1 MDLNNIIRLADI
13 NQVHPLVRHAK
24 LVEESGEF
32 AEALL
37 HKLGFLPHKTMK
49 EPIEGEVAD
58 IIICAL
64 DTLRSVYQDM
74 DKQEFLDMLQKQL
87 DLKSKKWEDVL
98 IPLWNEGDQNALP

>member
-1 MDLNNIIRLADI
+1 MNITKIIELSDRV
-13 NQVHPLVRHAK
+13 QVSSLVRHAK

-37 HKLGFLPHKTMK
+37 HHLGYLPHKTMK

-64 DTLRSVYQDM
+64 DILRSLYSGMSAEQFE
-74 DKQEFLDMLQKQL
+74 Q
-87 DLKSKKWEDVL
+87 
-98 IPLWNEGDQNALP
+98 IT

>member
-1 MDLNNIIRLADI
+1 MNIQKILEISAK
-13 NQVHPLVRHAK
+13 NKVHPLVRHAK

-37 HKLGFLPHKTMK
+37 HSLGHLPHKTMK

-64 DTLRSVYQDM
+64 DTLRSVYPELTNE
-74 DKQEFLDMLQKQL
+74 EFEEMLQKQL
-87 DLKSKKWEDVL
+87 DTKAQKWDNIL
-98 IPLWNEGDQNALP
+98 IPQWSK

>member
-1 MDLNNIIRLADI
+1 MDISKIIALSNI
-13 NQVHPLVRHAK
+13 NKVHPLVRHAK

-37 HKLGFLPHKTMK
+37 HKLGHLPHKTMK

-64 DTLRSVYQDM
+64 DTLRSVYM
-74 DKQEFLDMLQKQL
+74 DLTPEDFVKMLQKQL
-87 DLKSKKWEDVL
+87 DTKAEKWENIL
-98 IPLWNEGDQNALP
+98 IPIWSQGE